1 MYHVQVVGAGYAGSR
16 IAACFRE
23 KKQKVWAVTR
33 SGKRNAEF
41 EALGILPVIAD
52 LTKPATLEKI
62 PPAHFIVICPAP
74 GEKKDE
80 AAYSQIYLEG
90 IRNYLAAIRQNPKP
104 NLIVYLSST
113 GVYSDKKGEWID
125 EATPPEPDTEKG
137 KILLEAE
144 QQVLNSGYPAIVF
157 RLAGIY
163 GPGRNAIA
171 RSSLS
176 SPNVFVGDQ
185 RVADS
190 RLKSRGNDSATPDR
204 WMNLIHVE
212 DIAGAMPVIFNKGQA
227 GSLYLGVDDEPVLQ
241 SEFERWLSA
250 SLREG
255 RTPKANAFGALAGT
269 GGSRLRRGKRCSNKR
284 LKGLGYQFK
293 YPTYREGYEAIL
305 KETRHPEA
313 QPKDLRDSS
322 LRSE

>member
-1 MYHVQVVGAGYAGSR
+1 MYHIQVVGAGYAGSR
-16 IAACFRE
+16 IAAHFRE
-23 KKQKVWAVTR
+23 KKQKVWALTR

-52 LTKPATLEKI
+52 LAKPATLERI

-80 AAYSQIYLEG
+80 AAYRQIYLEG
-90 IRNYLAAIRQNPKP
+90 IGNYLAAIGKNPKP

-113 GVYSDKKGEWID
+113 GVYSDRKGEWVD
-125 EATPPEPDTEKG
+125 ETTPPEPDTEKG

-163 GPGRNAIA
+163 GPERN
-171 RSSLS
+171 
-176 SPNVFVGDQ
+176 
-185 RVADS
+185 
-190 RLKSRGNDSATPDR
+190 RLIRPFISQDEASDR
-204 WMNLIHVE
+204 WLNHIHVE

-241 SEFERWLSA
+241 SEFARWLA
-250 SLREG
+250 NKNVILR
-255 RTPKANAFGALAGT
+255 PKAEE
-269 GGSRLRRGKRCSNKR
+269 SREILRQKTPQDDRRRADYDKDLSAIKGKRCSNKR
-284 LKGLGYQFK
+284 LKELGYQFK
-293 YPTYREGYEAIL
+293 YPTYKEGYEAIL
-305 KETRHPEA
+305 KETRHP
-313 QPKDLRDSS
+313 
-322 LRSE
+322 